1 MLRILAVVVS
11 ALVLCAAAEPQY
23 ELVEEWQQWKTEH
36 GRSYGSDIEELDRH
50 FVWLSNKKYI
60 DSHNNN
66 ADVFGFTL
74 AMNSF
79 GDMVR

>member
-1 MLRILAVVVS
+1 MRILAVVVS
-11 ALVLCAAAEPQY
+11 SLVLCAATESQY

-50 FVWLSNKKYI
+50 LVWLSNKKYI

-74 AMNSF
+74 TMNSF

>member
-1 MLRILAVVVS
+1 MRIIAVVVS
-11 ALVLCAAAEPQY
+11 SLVLCAATESQY

-50 FVWLSNKKYI
+50 LVWLSNKKYI

-74 AMNSF
+74 TMNSF